1 MTASWWVAFLQFLE
15 TNATLFRIIGIVVV
29 AVVVRLIFGLA
40 TDRVIDRISN
50 STLAASPA
58 KGTRATA
65 AQVRLVQRTTT
76 LGAVL
81 RSVINWG
88 ISIVAVI
95 LVLSELGF
103 AITAII
109 AGFGILG
116 AGVAL
121 GAQDIVRDIFNGTIM
136 VFEDQIGVGDTVDLG
151 DAKGVVEAVTVR
163 IIKVRAKDGTLWFV
177 RNGQIQR
184 VGNKSQPRKP

>member
-1 MTASWWVAFLQFLE
+1 MTSGWWETFTGFLVQ
-15 TNATLFRIIGIVVV
+15 NAPLFRIIGIV
-29 AVVVRLIFGLA
+29 
-40 TDRVIDRISN
+40 
-50 STLAASPA
+50 LAAILVRGLFAIAATRVVGRIQVSATQESGKTKVPA
-58 KGTRATA
+58 KTQARIMQRA
-65 AQVRLVQRTTT
+65 TT
-76 LGAVL
+76 LGSVL
-81 RSVINWG
+81 RSIINWG
-88 ISIVAVI
+88 IGVIATI

-103 AITAII
+103 EITAII

-151 DAKGVVEAVTVR
+151 EAKGVVEAVTVR
-163 IIKVRAKDGTLWFV
+163 VTKVRSKDGTLWFV

-184 VGNKSQPRKP
+184 VGNKSQPSK

>member
-1 MTASWWVAFLQFLE
+1 MNSGWWETFTGFLVQNAS
-15 TNATLFRIIGIVVV
+15 LFRIIGIV
-29 AVVVRLIFGLA
+29 
-40 TDRVIDRISN
+40 
-50 STLAASPA
+50 LAAILVRGLFALAANRVVGQIQVSATQATGKTKVPVNTQA
-58 KGTRATA
+58 RIMQRA
-65 AQVRLVQRTTT
+65 TT
-76 LGAVL
+76 LGSVL
-81 RSVINWG
+81 RSIINWG
-88 ISIVAVI
+88 IGVIATI

-103 AITAII
+103 EITAII

-151 DAKGVVEAVTVR
+151 EAKGVVEAVTVR
-163 IIKVRAKDGTLWFV
+163 VTKVRSKDGTLWFV

-184 VGNKSQPRKP
+184 VGNKSQPSK

>member
-1 MTASWWVAFLQFLE
+1 MASGWWESFTDFLVQ
-15 TNATLFRIIGIVVV
+15 NAPLFRIIGIVFAAILVRGMFALAANRVV
-29 AVVVRLIFGLA
+29 
-40 TDRVIDRISN
+40 DRIQS
-50 STLAASPA
+50 AATQATGKARVPA
-58 KGTRATA
+58 KTQART
-65 AQVRLVQRTTT
+65 LQRTTT
-76 LGAVL
+76 LGSVL
-81 RSVINWG
+81 RSIINWG
-88 ISIVAVI
+88 IGVIATI

-103 AITAII
+103 EITAII

-151 DAKGVVEAVTVR
+151 EAKGVVEAVTVR
-163 IIKVRAKDGTLWFV
+163 VTKVRAKDGTLWFV

-184 VGNKSQPRKP
+184 VGNKSQPSR

>member
-1 MTASWWVAFLQFLE
+1 MTSGWWESFTDFLVQ
-15 TNATLFRIIGIVVV
+15 NAPLFRIIGIIF
-29 AVVVRLIFGLA
+29 AAILVRGMFA
-40 TDRVIDRISN
+40 
-50 STLAASPA
+50 LAANRVVDQIQSAAIQATGKTRVPA
-58 KGTRATA
+58 KTQART
-65 AQVRLVQRTTT
+65 LQRTTT
-76 LGAVL
+76 LGSVL
-81 RSVINWG
+81 RSIINWG
-88 ISIVAVI
+88 IGVIATI

-103 AITAII
+103 EITAII

-151 DAKGVVEAVTVR
+151 EAKGVVEAVTVR
-163 IIKVRAKDGTLWFV
+163 VTKVRAKDGTLWFV

-184 VGNKSQPRKP
+184 VGNKSQPSR